1 MSQLDGTAISQIQ
14 DLTVAGLHL
23 DPIKTTDCPVI
34 VVPKNHEIR
43 SLEALNLTRYRFR
56 GVMKT
61 SSIGD
66 FVNYSMG
73 YAQTAGVRCFIDAD
87 TMTAKTIF
95 NVGTLDEP
103 GHADNQALVSLKK
116 TSPFKS
122 LLKIDGERQRQKQLA
137 EWLEDWRDYLTAFDA
152 EENALDIKKAISAVR
167 RITIEATHS
176 SEHEDNDFSA
186 KRSVLENVEAKSKDV
201 MPAYFEF
208 TCVPYDEL
216 SERRIKLR
224 YSILT
229 GSEVPAFV
237 LRIVQF
243 ESLEEQ
249 IAQEFRELLSGAFAG
264 SKIET
269 FIGSFSAN

>member
-14 DLTVAGLHL
+14 NLTIAGIHL

-61 SSIGD
+61 ISILD
-66 FVNYSMG
+66 FVNYSTG
-73 YAQTAGVRCFIDAD
+73 YAQTASVRCFIDAE

-152 EENALDIKKAISAVR
+152 EEDALDIKKAISAVR
-167 RITIEATHS
+167 LITIEATHS
-176 SEHEDNDFSA
+176 SDHEDTDFSA

-201 MPAYFEF
+201 MAAYFEF

-216 SERRIKLR
+216 SKRRIKLR

-229 GSEVPAFV
+229 GGEAPVFV
-237 LRIVQF
+237 RLIVQL
-243 ESLEEQ
+243 ENLEEK
-249 IAQEFRELLSGAFAG
+249 IAQEFSDLLSTYFID

-269 FIGSFSAN
+269 FIGSFSAS